1 LDKNDDEGNVKYG
14 LHIYLKETNQLLY
27 NPFHV
32 WRLQPARRSLLSNII
47 VRLSDGESE
56 NLERNDKHR
65 TTEQS
70 HQTF

>member
-1 LDKNDDEGNVKYG
+1 MMTKGMLSTVYTS
-14 LHIYLKETNQLLY
+14 ILKEQTNFYTTLFTSEGCNQ
-27 NPFHV
+27 H
-32 WRLQPARRSLLSNII
+32 AADSLLSNII